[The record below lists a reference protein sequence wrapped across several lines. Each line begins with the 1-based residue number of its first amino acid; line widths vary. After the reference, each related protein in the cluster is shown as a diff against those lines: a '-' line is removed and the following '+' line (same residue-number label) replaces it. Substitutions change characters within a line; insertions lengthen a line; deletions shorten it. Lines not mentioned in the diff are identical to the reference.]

1 MKGKILGAGAIS
13 GEDGVRY
20 YYDEK
25 ELKNL
30 KEGQKLEGCEVDFD
44 IKDGKAV
51 GVYIVKGSGFNADFG
66 KVGANVS
73 ASLKNANLPS
83 FDSKFVFWD
92 LNEAKANLIGAN
104 MHSVKLWFLVAT
116 LFGVIGWLVGMG
128 NRGTDSSADFVLQLI
143 SFVLCLW
150 GVFCLGKP
158 SGSYKPFKYQLFLL
172 VLVIVLG
179 VFLVFIFDDYQKM
192 FFGGKP
198 PYVKII
204 FATIFAAITI
214 YVAFLFFKALSI
226 ITNEKFFMVSFIVA
240 MIAFVFAVIEV
251 LPVVNSMLELTD
263 AIGTPYQMLEKAEK
277 LNRQTLK
284 EPSFAYYMSLLFS
297 LVSTGFFTYATLKF
311 REIRQIAL

>member
-1 MKGKILGAGAIS
+1 M
-13 GEDGVRY
+13 
-20 YYDEK
+20 
-25 ELKNL
+25 
-30 KEGQKLEGCEVDFD
+30 
-44 IKDGKAV
+44 
-51 GVYIVKGSGFNADFG
+51 
-66 KVGANVS
+66 
-73 ASLKNANLPS
+73 
-83 FDSKFVFWD
+83 
-92 LNEAKANLIGAN
+92 
-104 MHSVKLWFLVAT
+104 
-116 LFGVIGWLVGMG
+116 
-128 NRGTDSSADFVLQLI
+128 
-143 SFVLCLW
+143 
-150 GVFCLGKP
+150 GKP

-263 AIGTPYQMLEKAEK
+263 AIGTSYQMLEKAEK

-297 LVSTGFFTYATLKF
+297 LVSTVFFTYATLKF